1 MNRSYLEAFLPPTRL
16 LLGPGPSPVAPEVLA
31 AMAAP
36 TVGHLDPSFIG
47 LMSEIKTMLQL
58 AFGTKNDVTFAVAGP
73 GSLGMDAC
81 VLNLIEPGDKIL
93 IARNGVFGTRMCE
106 VATRGGAEVI
116 PLDFTWGTPVDPHAI
131 ESALQQHKGIKFV
144 GFVHAETST
153 GVQSDAAAI
162 AAIARKY
169 GALTI
174 MDAVTSLAGIPI
186 ELDEWGIDAVYSGS
200 QKCLSCPPGLSPVSF
215 GPRAVEHVKN
225 RKSKV
230 LSWFLDITQVMA
242 YWGGDKARAYHHTAP
257 VNSLYALHESLRR
270 VHIEGLEASFARH
283 RAAHLQLAEGL
294 AAMGLELL
302 VDEPYRLP
310 QLNAIKIP
318 ASINDAQVRAS
329 LLNDFN
335 IEIGAGLGPLAGK
348 IWRVG
353 LMGEGARAEHVSRLL
368 QSLNTVI
375 NMQMNEA
382 LPLAS

>member
-31 AMAAP
+31 AMAGP

-131 ESALQQHKGIKFV
+131 ESALQQHKGIKCV

-162 AAIARKY
+162 AAIAQKY

-186 ELDEWGIDAVYSGS
+186 KLDEWGIDAVYSGS

-294 AAMGLELL
+294 SAMGLELL

-375 NMQMNEA
+375 NMQLNEA

>member
-1 MNRSYLEAFLPPTRL
+1 MNRSYLESFLPPTRL
-16 LLGPGPSPVAPEVLA
+16 LLGPGPSPVAPEVLM
-31 AMAAP
+31 AMAGP
-36 TVGHLDPSFIG
+36 TIGHLDPSFIG
-47 LMSEIKTMLQL
+47 LMAEVKTMLQM
-58 AFGTKNDVTFAVAGP
+58 AFATTNEVTFAVAGP

-106 VATRGGAEVI
+106 VASRGGAHVI
-116 PLDFTWGTPVDPHAI
+116 PLDFTWGTPVDPQAI
-131 ESALQQHKGIKFV
+131 DDALKAHKDVKFV

-162 AAIARKY
+162 AAIAQKH

-186 ELDEWGIDAVYSGS
+186 KLDEWGIDAVYSGS

-225 RKSKV
+225 RKTRV

-270 VHIEGLEASFARH
+270 LHTEGLEASFARH
-283 RAAHLQLAEGL
+283 RAAHLQLLEGL
-294 AAMGLELL
+294 TNLGLELL
-302 VDEPYRLP
+302 VEEPYRLP

-318 ASINDAQVRAS
+318 ATINDAPLRSA

-353 LMGEGARAEHVSRLL
+353 LMGEGARPEHVSRLL
-368 QSLNTVI
+368 QSLETL
-375 NMQMNEA
+375 MRGQWTEA
-382 LPLAS
+382 LSLAS

>member
-1 MNRSYLEAFLPPTRL
+1 MNRTFRESFLPPTRL
-16 LLGPGPSPVAPEVLA
+16 LLGPGPSPVASEVLM
-31 AMAAP
+31 AMAGQ
-36 TVGHLDPSFIG
+36 TIGHLDPSFIG
-47 LMSEIKTMLQL
+47 LMSEIKTMLQM
-58 AFGTKNDVTFAVAGP
+58 AFATTNEATFAVAGP

-81 VLNLIEPGDKIL
+81 LLNLIEPGDKIL

-106 VATRGGAEVI
+106 VALRGGAQVI
-116 PLDFTWGTPVDPHAI
+116 PLDFVWGTPVDPQSI
-131 ESALQQHKGIKFV
+131 EDALVHHRDIKFV

-153 GVQSDAAAI
+153 GVQSDARAI
-162 AAIARKY
+162 AAIARKH

-186 ELDEWGIDAVYSGS
+186 KLDEWGIDAVYSGS

-215 GPRAVEHVKN
+215 SPRAVEHVKQ
-225 RKSKV
+225 RKTPV

-270 VHIEGLEASFARH
+270 LHLEGLEASFERH
-283 RAAHLQLAEGL
+283 RAAHLQLLNGITAL
-294 AAMGLELL
+294 GLELL

-318 ASINDAQVRAS
+318 STAHDAQLRAS

-348 IWRVG
+348 IWRIG
-353 LMGEGARAEHVSRLL
+353 LMGEGARAENVDRLL
-368 QSLNTVI
+368 NALKEIMSRHA
-375 NMQMNEA
+375 NEA
-382 LPLAS
+382 LSMAS

>member
-1 MNRSYLEAFLPPTRL
+1 MNRTYRESFLPPSRL
-16 LLGPGPSPVAPEVLA
+16 LLGPGPSPVASEVLL
-31 AMAAP
+31 AMAGP
-36 TVGHLDPSFIG
+36 TIGHLDPSFIG
-47 LMSEIKTMLQL
+47 LMSEIKTMLQM
-58 AFGTKNDVTFAVAGP
+58 AFGTANEATFAVAGP

-81 VLNLIEPGDKIL
+81 LLNLIESGDKIL

-106 VATRGGAEVI
+106 VALRGGAQVI
-116 PLDFTWGTPVDPHAI
+116 PLDFEWGTPVDPQAI
-131 ESALQQHKGIKFV
+131 EEALQQHEDIRFV

-153 GVQSDAAAI
+153 GVQSDAKAI
-162 AAIARKY
+162 AAIARKH

-186 ELDEWGIDAVYSGS
+186 KLDEWGIDAVYSGS

-215 GPRAVEHVKN
+215 SPRAVEHVKQ
-225 RKSKV
+225 RKTSV

-270 VHIEGLEASFARH
+270 VHLEGLEASYARH
-283 RAAHLQLAEGL
+283 RAAHLHLLKGL
-294 AAMGLELL
+294 TARGLELL
-302 VDEPYRLP
+302 VDEQHRLP

-318 ASINDAQVRAS
+318 ATIQDAPLRAS

-335 IEIGAGLGPLAGK
+335 IEIGSGLGPLAGK

-353 LMGEGARAEHVSRLL
+353 LMGEGARTENVDRLL
-368 QSLNTVI
+368 QALDVI
-375 NMQMNEA
+375 MSRQGNEV
-382 LPLAS
+382 LSLAS

>member
-1 MNRSYLEAFLPPTRL
+1 MNRSYLESFLPPSRL
-16 LLGPGPSPVAPEVLA
+16 LLGPGPSPVAPEVLM
-31 AMAAP
+31 AMAGP
-36 TVGHLDPSFIG
+36 TIGHLDPAFIG
-47 LMSEIKTMLQL
+47 LMAEIKTMLQL
-58 AFGTKNDVTFAVAGP
+58 AFGTTNDVTFAVAGP

-106 VATRGGAEVI
+106 VALRGGAQVI
-116 PLDFTWGTPVDPHAI
+116 PLDFTWGTPIDPQAI
-131 ESALQQHKGIKFV
+131 EDALKEHKDIKFV

-162 AAIARKY
+162 AAIAQKY

-186 ELDEWGIDAVYSGS
+186 KLDEWGIDAVYSGS

-215 GPRAVEHVKN
+215 SPRAVEHVKH
-225 RKSKV
+225 RKSRV
-230 LSWFLDITQVMA
+230 LSWFLDITQVMS

-270 VHIEGLEASFARH
+270 LHVEGIEASIARH

-294 AAMGLELL
+294 TALGLELL
-302 VDEPYRLP
+302 VDEPFRLP

-318 ASINDAQVRAS
+318 STINDALLRAS

-353 LMGEGARAEHVSRLL
+353 LMGEGARPQHVSRLL
-368 QSLNTVI
+368 QTLDNA
-375 NMQMNEA
+375 MQNQRNEA
-382 LPLAS
+382 ISLAS

>member
-1 MNRSYLEAFLPPTRL
+1 
-16 LLGPGPSPVAPEVLA
+16 
-31 AMAAP
+31 
-36 TVGHLDPSFIG
+36 
-47 LMSEIKTMLQL
+47 
-58 AFGTKNDVTFAVAGP
+58 
-73 GSLGMDAC
+73 MDAC
-81 VLNLIEPGDKIL
+81 LLNLIEPGDKIL

-106 VATRGGAEVI
+106 VALRGGAQVI
-116 PLDFTWGTPVDPHAI
+116 PLDFVWGTPVDPQAI
-131 ESALQQHKGIKFV
+131 DEAFERHKDIKFV

-153 GVQSDAAAI
+153 GVQSDARAI
-162 AAIARKY
+162 AAIAHKH

-186 ELDEWGIDAVYSGS
+186 KLDEWGIDAVYSGS

-215 GPRAVEHVKN
+215 SPRAVEHVKH
-225 RKSKV
+225 RKTPV

-270 VHIEGLEASFARH
+270 LHLEGLEASYARH
-283 RAAHLQLAEGL
+283 RSAHLYLLKGL
-294 AAMGLELL
+294 TALGLEPL
-302 VDEPYRLP
+302 VDEPHRLP

-318 ASINDAQVRAS
+318 TPVNDAQVRAS

-353 LMGEGARAEHVSRLL
+353 LMGEGARTENVDRLL
-368 QSLNTVI
+368 VALEAIMRRQA
-375 NMQMNEA
+375 NEA
-382 LPLAS
+382 LSLAS

>member
-1 MNRSYLEAFLPPTRL
+1 
-16 LLGPGPSPVAPEVLA
+16 
-31 AMAAP
+31 
-36 TVGHLDPSFIG
+36 
-47 LMSEIKTMLQL
+47 
-58 AFGTKNDVTFAVAGP
+58 
-73 GSLGMDAC
+73 
-81 VLNLIEPGDKIL
+81 LIEPGDKIL

-106 VATRGGAEVI
+106 VALRGGAQVI
-116 PLDFTWGTPVDPHAI
+116 PLDFVWGTPVDPQAI
-131 ESALQQHKGIKFV
+131 EDALVHHKDIKFV

-153 GVQSDAAAI
+153 GVQSDASAI
-162 AAIARKY
+162 AAIAHKH

-186 ELDEWGIDAVYSGS
+186 KLDEWGIDAVYSGS

-215 GPRAVEHVKN
+215 SPRAVEHVKQ
-225 RKSKV
+225 RKTPV

-270 VHIEGLEASFARH
+270 LHLEGLEASFDRH
-283 RAAHLQLAEGL
+283 QAAHLRLLDGITTL
-294 AAMGLELL
+294 GLELL
-302 VDEPYRLP
+302 VEEPYRLP

-318 ASINDAQVRAS
+318 STANDAPLRAS

-353 LMGEGARAEHVSRLL
+353 LMGEGARAENVDRLL
-368 QSLNTVI
+368 H
-375 NMQMNEA
+375 A
-382 LPLAS
+382 LQEIMSRQTNDTFSMAS

>member
-16 LLGPGPSPVAPEVLA
+16 LLGPGPSPVASEVLA
-31 AMAAP
+31 AMAGQ

-58 AFGTKNDVTFAVAGP
+58 AFGTTNDVTFAVAGP

-106 VATRGGAEVI
+106 VASRGGAEVI
-116 PLDFTWGTPVDPHAI
+116 PLDFSWGTPVDPDAI
-131 ESALQQHKGIKFV
+131 EGALKANKGVKFV

-153 GVQSDAAAI
+153 GVQSDAASI
-162 AAIARKY
+162 AAIAQKY

-186 ELDEWGIDAVYSGS
+186 KLDEWGIDAVYSGS

-215 GPRAVEHVKN
+215 GQRAVELVKN
-225 RKSKV
+225 RKTKV

-257 VNSLYALHESLRR
+257 VNNLYALHESLRR
-270 VHIEGLEASFARH
+270 VHVEGLEVSFARH
-283 RAAHLQLAEGL
+283 RAAHVQLADGL
-294 AAMGLELL
+294 TAMGLELL

-318 ASINDAQVRAS
+318 TSINDAQVRTS

-353 LMGEGARAEHVSRLL
+353 LMGEGARPEHVSRLL
-368 QSLNTVI
+368 HSLNTVI
-375 NMQMNEA
+375 NAQLNEA

>member
-1 MNRSYLEAFLPPTRL
+1 M
-16 LLGPGPSPVAPEVLA
+16 
-31 AMAAP
+31 AMAGP
-36 TVGHLDPSFIG
+36 TIGHLDPSFIG
-47 LMSEIKTMLQL
+47 LMSEIKTMLQM
-58 AFGTKNDVTFAVAGP
+58 AFGTANEATFAVAGP

-81 VLNLIEPGDKIL
+81 LLNLIEPGDKIL

-106 VATRGGAEVI
+106 VALRGGAQVI
-116 PLDFTWGTPVDPHAI
+116 PIDFVWGTPVDPQAI
-131 ESALQQHKGIKFV
+131 EEALQQHKDIKFV

-153 GVQSDAAAI
+153 GVQSDAKAI
-162 AAIARKY
+162 AAIARKH

-186 ELDEWGIDAVYSGS
+186 KLDEWGIDAVYSGS

-215 GPRAVEHVKN
+215 SPRAVEHVKQ
-225 RKSKV
+225 RKSPV

-270 VHIEGLEASFARH
+270 LHLEGLEASYARH
-283 RAAHLQLAEGL
+283 RAAHLHLLKGL
-294 AAMGLELL
+294 AARGLEPL
-302 VDEPYRLP
+302 VDEPHRLP

-318 ASINDAQVRAS
+318 AAIQDAPLRAS

-353 LMGEGARAEHVSRLL
+353 LMGEGARTGNVDRLL
-368 QSLNTVI
+368 QALDVI
-375 NMQMNEA
+375 MSRQGNEV
-382 LPLAS
+382 LSLAS